1 MRLNVLVFINALAV
15 AITLGITNFYFSH
28 SWFDVFQI
36 FSISLVTSFL
46 VFYYLIEKYV
56 YSKIKIIYKLIHSLK
71 LGRDLRDALG
81 ENISSDPIYDVEQEV
96 KEWAKEKKLEIEGL
110 KKQEQFRREF
120 LSNLSHEFKT
130 PLFAMQGYL
139 DALLDEDGLD
149 DPEMT
154 LKFLKKASSNVDRMS
169 YLIKDLDEISK
180 LESGELPINYTKFK
194 INELIK
200 EVFESLETKSAQYKI
215 QLVFKEKYNE
225 PIYVNADRERIR
237 QVLINLIDNAF
248 KYGKTNGTTS
258 VSLFSLH
265 DQVLVEVTDD
275 GSGIDEKNLPRLFER
290 FYRTDASRSRQ
301 IAGSGLGLAI
311 VKHIVEAHQQTI
323 HVRSTLGIG
332 STFGFTLEKSKPQ
345 PFPGSAI
352 LKINNNLT
360 Q

>member
-1 MRLNVLVFINALAV
+1 MKLNVLVFINALAV
-15 AITLGITNFYFSH
+15 AVTLGITNFYFSR
-28 SWFDVFQI
+28 SWYDVFQI
-36 FSISLVTSFL
+36 FSISLITSFI

-71 LGRDLRDALG
+71 LGRDLREALG
-81 ENISSDPIYDVEQEV
+81 ENMSSDPIHDVEQEV
-96 KEWAKEKKLEIEGL
+96 KAWAKEKKLEIDVL
-110 KKQEQFRREF
+110 KRQEQFRREF

-139 DALLDEDGLD
+139 DALLDEDGLED
-149 DPEMT
+149 TELT

-169 YLIKDLDEISK
+169 YLINDLDEISK
-180 LESGELPINYTKFK
+180 LESGELPINFTKFK

-215 QLVFKEKYNE
+215 QLVFKEKYDE
-225 PIYVNADRERIR
+225 AIFVNADRERIR
-237 QVLINLIDNAF
+237 QVLVNLIDNAF

-258 VSLFSLH
+258 VSLFTLH
-265 DQVLVEVTDD
+265 KQVLVEVTDN

-311 VKHIVEAHQQTI
+311 VKHIIEAHQQTI
-323 HVRSTLGIG
+323 NVRSTLGIG
-332 STFGFTLEKSKPQ
+332 STFGFTLEKAKQQ
-345 PFPGSAI
+345 PFPG
-352 LKINNNLT
+352 LT
-360 Q
+360 YSKLTIT